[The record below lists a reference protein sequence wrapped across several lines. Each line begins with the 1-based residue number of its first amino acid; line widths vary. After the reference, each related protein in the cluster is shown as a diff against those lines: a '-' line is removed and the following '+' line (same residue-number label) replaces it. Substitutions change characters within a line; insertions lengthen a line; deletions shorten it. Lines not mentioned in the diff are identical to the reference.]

1 MVKKRHDPEVK
12 REQFIVTALE
22 IFARKGVGNTSLRDV
37 IKAMNGGA
45 GTSPSVFYYYFA
57 SKEDLFG
64 ACFSTYMDSYIQDL
78 ADILDD
84 RSHGVREMAAA
95 ARTRL
100 GTSIDIIGRMVAG
113 STGEHN
119 ESLSRSL
126 SLTLQDQMF
135 EQSLFERLI
144 ARVVPHIASALDFYL
159 ANGELPGTI
168 LTKVASTDDIASA
181 ICGGIHAMLHKH
193 TAQDAGA
200 KEALAFVSQLLGTD
214 LTRDADAEMGKAGRS

>member
-1 MVKKRHDPEVK
+1 MVRMRHDPEVK
-12 REQFIVTALE
+12 REQFITTALE
-22 IFARKGVGNTSLRDV
+22 LFARKGVGNTSLRDV

-84 RSHGVREMAAA
+84 RSHGVREMATA

-100 GTSIDIIGRMVAG
+100 GASIDMIGRMVAG
-113 STGEHN
+113 DAGERS

-135 EQSLFERLI
+135 ERSLFERLI
-144 ARVVPHIASALDFYL
+144 ARVVPHIAAALDFYL
-159 ANGELPGTI
+159 ASGELPRTA
-168 LTKVASTDDIASA
+168 LADVASTDDIASA
-181 ICGGIHAMLHKH
+181 ICGGIHAMLHKQ
-193 TAQDAGA
+193 TARDAGA
-200 KEALAFVSQLLGTD
+200 REALAFVSQLLGID
-214 LTRDADAEMGKAGRS
+214 LSCDVDAERGEAGRS